1 MKLLFAIFFPWQWL
15 LTSIIETETRKKTA
29 ELLGTTCVILLF
41 LKYDKAITYT
51 KLFLEKTWK
60 KRKAMFP
67 KKSVDKMIIHQLL
80 L

>member
-1 MKLLFAIFFPWQWL
+1 MAMIADVTLLFKKK
-15 LTSIIETETRKKTA
+15 IIETETRKKTA